1 MADSPH
7 FKEIKHLLMLDWLD
21 VNPKSTRVDFCRHFD
36 RLVDGHCESFAIV
49 EYLKRRESA
58 VGKPIR

>member
-1 MADSPH
+1 
-7 FKEIKHLLMLDWLD
+7 